1 MIDQKSTRVFDT
13 KFAPVETGFVF
24 EDEGMAAVYV
34 REGDKT
40 VVKASTGVGGE
51 VFAGITQ
58 SRNIPPKFAPAV
70 IEGVVPAG
78 GVIELPRLPVVGQ
91 ILVKIDGVVVEVEA
105 SAPSDATTVQ
115 LSGTD
120 ITTFA
125 SAVGKAYVI
134 QFHYEP
140 TVAEARTFVGD
151 APVGGLSSSAQGVIG
166 LFKRGEIATSYF
178 DASVDWSSAIKVKLG
193 ADGYFTTTGSGT
205 ELTNAVV
212 AKAPSAGSPVLVLDL
227 SL

>member
-40 VVKASTGVGGE
+40 VVKASTGVSGE

-70 IEGVVPAG
+70 IEGVIPAG
-78 GVIELPRLPVVGQ
+78 GVIELPRIPVVGQ
-91 ILVKIDGVVVEVEA
+91 ILVKIAGAAKTVGA
-105 SAPSDATTVQ
+105 GAPADATAVQ
-115 LSGTD
+115 LTGAN
-120 ITTFA
+120 INTFTGEA
-125 SAVGKAYVI
+125 GKAYVI

-166 LFKRGEIATSYF
+166 LYKRGEIATSYF
-178 DASVDWSSAIKVKLG
+178 DASVDWSGAITVKLG
-193 ADGYFTTTGSGT
+193 ADGMFTTTGSGT